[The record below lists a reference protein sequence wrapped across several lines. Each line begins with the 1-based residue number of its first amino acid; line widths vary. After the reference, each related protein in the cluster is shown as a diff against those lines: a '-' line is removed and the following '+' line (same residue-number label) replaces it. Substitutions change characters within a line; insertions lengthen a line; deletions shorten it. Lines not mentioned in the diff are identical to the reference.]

1 MSTSI
6 SIEIFLS
13 EKISGMTILNKLE
26 KYGWT
31 YNDHGNVAFLPIG
44 DNDNYDWQRTSIS
57 KEKLLGILS
66 EKEKSGELIGVVM
79 TWEDTNIGGTFLIRN
94 NGTFLMSPDI
104 NRRFIDI
111 EGYNKVTDLN
121 WYMTKLLPI
130 FSSLLES
137 FSYQEHV

>member
-13 EKISGMTILNKLE
+13 EKISGMAILNKLE

-31 YNDHGNVAFLPIG
+31 YNDHGNVAFLLIG